1 MTDAAASGLAPPLL
15 ATKLFI
21 PTTRQTTV
29 PRPQLA
35 GRLDASLSHPL
46 TLVAAPAGFGKT
58 TLVSTW
64 ARRQPTPVAWLS
76 LDEGDN
82 DPVRFLGYLVAALQT
97 ADPSIGQAVQSAL
110 GATNAPPP
118 SAVIAAL
125 INDLS
130 RLDADLLLVLD
141 DLHLVDAAPIH
152 DALATLVAHQPPQL
166 HLMLVTREDPQLPLA
181 RLRARG
187 ELVELRGLDLRFTP
201 AEAALFLHEVMG
213 LTLDADELAA
223 LDARIEG
230 WAAGLQL
237 AALSLQN
244 SPNPGQAIA
253 RLSGSHHFILNY
265 LADEVLRQLS
275 SERQSFLLE
284 TAVLAQL
291 NGDLCDAVTGRTDS
305 RARLEELLAAN
316 IFVIP
321 LDDEH
326 RWYRYHHLFA
336 DLLRHQLQRTMPG
349 RAAVLQQRA
358 SAWYEAQGDAAAA
371 VDYALAAAD
380 YPRAVRL
387 LEQHARSVVLQGCAQ
402 TVETWLRR
410 LPEAWRQ
417 AGPRASLAFG
427 WSLLLRGQIDEIE
440 PYLHD
445 AEAAGHAAGGAAIQA
460 EALAL
465 RAGVT
470 SLRGD
475 PERGCELARAAVALA
490 PANDLYVQSMTAF
503 CLGTACNYAG
513 RDAEAIATYRA
524 ALPLCTTAGNRV
536 AATLIVGNLTLLYSA
551 RGQLRAAADLCL
563 ATLDEAARTGEQDAP
578 SLAVVYGGYADLLY
592 AWNELD
598 AAQAQVARVLELSR
612 RSGHVAALAYGSVV
626 QARLLLARGNLAGA
640 GQVLAVASEL
650 RQRGMPAWVAPHI
663 VSQQVVLALA
673 RNDLAA
679 AEQALL
685 QTGVA
690 ATDSLHHTREVIHL
704 AHLRLLLHQG
714 RDQNHA
720 RLDDA
725 DELARRILAA
735 AMRADRMGRVLEV
748 LLLRAQVS
756 HVQGDVDAACADVMQ
771 ALTLGESE
779 GYVRI
784 FVNEGEPLRVLLG
797 AVRRRLAQQPAEV
810 GPSPA
815 YVDRLLAAFPQE
827 GWADGSGQRAASGH
841 PVSPPLVEALTE
853 RELEV
858 LRLMAEGLT
867 YDEVAQ
873 RLIVSLNT
881 VRYHV
886 KGLYGKL
893 GVDKRMAAIEQ
904 ARVYGLL

>member
-1 MTDAAASGLAPPLL
+1 MTAIAASGRASPLL

-21 PTTRQTTV
+21 PSTRQTTV
-29 PRPQLA
+29 PRPRLA
-35 GRLDASLSHPL
+35 ARLDASLSHPL

-64 ARRQPTPVAWLS
+64 ARRQSKPVAWLS

-82 DPVRFLGYLVAALQT
+82 DPVRFLGYLIAALQT
-97 ADPSIGQAVQSAL
+97 AQPALGKGVLPAL

-118 SAVIAAL
+118 PAVIAAL

-130 RLDADLLLVLD
+130 QIDGEVLLVLD
-141 DLHLVDAAPIH
+141 DFHLVDAAPIH
-152 DALATLVAHQPPQL
+152 EAIAMLVTHQPPQL

-201 AEAALFLHEVMG
+201 AEAAQFLHEVMG
-213 LTLDADELAA
+213 LALDADAVAA

-244 SPNPGQAIA
+244 SPNPAQTIA
-253 RLSGSHHFILNY
+253 QLSGSHHFILNY
-265 LADEVLRQLS
+265 LAEEVLRQLS
-275 SERQSFLLE
+275 PERQAFLLD
-284 TAVLAQL
+284 TAVLTRL
-291 NGDLCDAVTGRTDS
+291 NGDLCDAVTGRTGS
-305 RARLEELLAAN
+305 SARLEDLLAAN
-316 IFVIP
+316 IFLMP

-336 DLLRHQLQRTMPG
+336 DLLRHQLQRTRPDH
-349 RAAVLQQRA
+349 AAVLQQRA
-358 SAWYEAQGDAAAA
+358 SAWCEAQGAA
-371 VDYALAAAD
+371 VEAIDYALAAAD

-387 LEQHARSVVLQGCAQ
+387 LERHARSVVLQGYAQ

-410 LPEAWRQ
+410 LPRDWRL
-417 AGPRASLAFG
+417 AGPHANLAFC
-427 WSLLLRGQIDEIE
+427 WSLLLRGQLGEIE

-445 AEAAGHAAGGAAIQA
+445 AEAAGNDGGAAIQA

-465 RAGVT
+465 RAGLA

-475 PERGCELARAAVALA
+475 PERGCKLARAAVALA
-490 PANDLYVQSMTAF
+490 PADDRYVQSMTAF

-524 ALPLCTTAGNRV
+524 ALPLCKAAGNQV
-536 AATLIVGNLTLLYSA
+536 AAMLIVGNLVMLYIA
-551 RGQLRAAADLCL
+551 RGQLRAAADLCQ
-563 ATLDEAARTGEQDAP
+563 ATLDEAAQAGEQDAP
-578 SLAVVYGGYADLLY
+578 ALAVVYGGYGDLLY

-598 AAQAQVARVLELSR
+598 AAQERVTRVLELSR

-626 QARLLLARGNLAGA
+626 QSRLLIARGDLAGA
-640 GQVLAVASEL
+640 GQALEVANEL
-650 RQRGMPAWVAPHI
+650 RQRGMPAWIAPYI
-663 VSQQVVLALA
+663 VSQQVALALV

-679 AEQALL
+679 AEQALVA
-685 QTGVA
+685 TGVA
-690 ATDSLHHTREVIHL
+690 ATDPPHHTREVVHI
-704 AHLRLLLHQG
+704 AHLRLLLHQ
-714 RDQNHA
+714 A
-720 RLDDA
+720 RAQDNAQLDAA
-725 DELARRILAA
+725 DELAQRILAA
-735 AMRADRMGRVLEV
+735 ATCADRMGRVLEV

-756 HVQGDVDAACADVMQ
+756 HAQGDITAACADVVQ

-784 FVNEGEPLRVLLG
+784 FVNEGEPLRGLLG
-797 AVRRRLAQQPAEV
+797 AVRRKLTQQSAEL

-815 YVDRLLAAFPQE
+815 YVDRVLAAFPQVE
-827 GWADGSGQRAASGH
+827 IAASSGAIA
-841 PVSPPLVEALTE
+841 PLPPLVEPLTE

-858 LRLMAEGLT
+858 LRLMAQGLT

-886 KGLYGKL
+886 KGIYGKL

-904 ARVYGLL
+904 ARVHGLL

>member
-1 MTDAAASGLAPPLL
+1 MTQAAASGLPSPLL

-21 PTTRQTTV
+21 PATRQTTV

-35 GRLDASLSHPL
+35 ARLDASLSHPL

-118 SAVIAAL
+118 LAVIAAL

-130 RLDADLLLVLD
+130 RLDTDLLLVLD

-152 DALATLVAHQPPQL
+152 EAIATLVAHQPPQL

-201 AEAALFLHEVMG
+201 AEVAQFLHEVMG
-213 LTLDADELAA
+213 LALDADDLAA

-237 AALSLQN
+237 AALSLQH

-305 RARLEELLAAN
+305 SARLEELLAAN

-358 SAWYEAQGDAAAA
+358 SAWYEAQGDAIAAI
-371 VDYALAAAD
+371 DYALAAAD
-380 YPRAVRL
+380 YPQAVRL
-387 LEQHARSVVLQGCAQ
+387 LEQHARSVVLQGYAQ

-410 LPEAWRQ
+410 LPAGWRQ

-445 AEAAGHAAGGAAIQA
+445 AEAAGHATGDAAAIQA

-490 PANDLYVQSMTAF
+490 PADDLYVQSMTAF

-524 ALPLCTTAGNRV
+524 ALPLCKTAGNRV

-563 ATLDEAARTGEQDAP
+563 ATLDEAARAGEQDAP

-598 AAQAQVARVLELSR
+598 AAQAQVTRVLELSR
-612 RSGHVAALAYGSVV
+612 RSGHVAALAYGNVV
-626 QARLLLARGNLAGA
+626 QARLLLARGDLAGA
-640 GQVLAVASEL
+640 EQALAIASEL
-650 RQRGMPAWVAPHI
+650 RRRGMPAWVAPHI
-663 VSQQVVLALA
+663 VSQQVALALA

-685 QTGVA
+685 QTGIA

-756 HVQGDVDAACADVMQ
+756 HIQGDVDAACADVMQ

-784 FVNEGEPLRVLLG
+784 FVNEGEPLRVLVG
-797 AVRRRLAQQPAEV
+797 AVRRRLAQQLAEL

-815 YVDRLLAAFPQE
+815 YVDRVLAAFPPVE
-827 GWADGSGQRAASGH
+827 AAASGG
-841 PVSPPLVEALTE
+841 PSTLPPLVEPLTE

-904 ARVYGLL
+904 ARAYGLL

>member
-1 MTDAAASGLAPPLL
+1 MTQAAASGLPSPLL

-21 PTTRQTTV
+21 PATRQTTV

-35 GRLDASLSHPL
+35 ARLDASLSHPL

-110 GATNAPPP
+110 VATNAPPP
-118 SAVIAAL
+118 LAVIAAL

-130 RLDADLLLVLD
+130 RLDTDLLLVLD

-152 DALATLVAHQPPQL
+152 EAIATLVAHQPPQL

-201 AEAALFLHEVMG
+201 AEVAQFLHEVMG
-213 LTLDADELAA
+213 LALDADDLAA

-275 SERQSFLLE
+275 PERQSFLLE

-358 SAWYEAQGDAAAA
+358 SAWYEAQGDAIAAI
-371 VDYALAAAD
+371 DYALAAAD
-380 YPRAVRL
+380 YPQAVRL
-387 LEQHARSVVLQGCAQ
+387 LEQHARSVVLQGYAQ

-410 LPEAWRQ
+410 LPAGWRQ

-445 AEAAGHAAGGAAIQA
+445 AEAAGHATGDAAAIQA

-490 PANDLYVQSMTAF
+490 PADDLYVQSMTAF

-524 ALPLCTTAGNRV
+524 ALPLCKTAGNRV

-563 ATLDEAARTGEQDAP
+563 ATLDEAARAGEQDAP

-598 AAQAQVARVLELSR
+598 AAQAQVTRVLELSR
-612 RSGHVAALAYGSVV
+612 RSGHVAALAYGNVV
-626 QARLLLARGNLAGA
+626 QARLLLARGDLAGA
-640 GQVLAVASEL
+640 EQALAIASEL
-650 RQRGMPAWVAPHI
+650 RRRGMPAWVAPHI
-663 VSQQVVLALA
+663 VSQQVALALA

-685 QTGVA
+685 QTGIA

-756 HVQGDVDAACADVMQ
+756 HIQGDVDAACADVMH

-797 AVRRRLAQQPAEV
+797 AVRRRLAQQLAEL

-815 YVDRLLAAFPQE
+815 YVDRVLAAFPPVE
-827 GWADGSGQRAASGH
+827 AAASGG
-841 PVSPPLVEALTE
+841 PSTLPPLVEALTE

-904 ARVYGLL
+904 ARAYGLL

>member
-1 MTDAAASGLAPPLL
+1 
-15 ATKLFI
+15 
-21 PTTRQTTV
+21 
-29 PRPQLA
+29 
-35 GRLDASLSHPL
+35 
-46 TLVAAPAGFGKT
+46 
-58 TLVSTW
+58 
-64 ARRQPTPVAWLS
+64 
-76 LDEGDN
+76 
-82 DPVRFLGYLVAALQT
+82 
-97 ADPSIGQAVQSAL
+97 
-110 GATNAPPP
+110 
-118 SAVIAAL
+118 
-125 INDLS
+125 
-130 RLDADLLLVLD
+130 
-141 DLHLVDAAPIH
+141 
-152 DALATLVAHQPPQL
+152 
-166 HLMLVTREDPQLPLA
+166 
-181 RLRARG
+181 
-187 ELVELRGLDLRFTP
+187 
-201 AEAALFLHEVMG
+201 
-213 LTLDADELAA
+213 
-223 LDARIEG
+223 
-230 WAAGLQL
+230 
-237 AALSLQN
+237 
-244 SPNPGQAIA
+244 
-253 RLSGSHHFILNY
+253 
-265 LADEVLRQLS
+265 
-275 SERQSFLLE
+275 
-284 TAVLAQL
+284 
-291 NGDLCDAVTGRTDS
+291 
-305 RARLEELLAAN
+305 
-316 IFVIP
+316 
-321 LDDEH
+321 
-326 RWYRYHHLFA
+326 
-336 DLLRHQLQRTMPG
+336 
-349 RAAVLQQRA
+349 
-358 SAWYEAQGDAAAA
+358 
-371 VDYALAAAD
+371 
-380 YPRAVRL
+380 VRL
-387 LEQHARSVVLQGCAQ
+387 LESHARAVVLQGYAQ
-402 TVETWLRR
+402 TVEKWLRR
-410 LPEAWRQ
+410 LPEEWRVT
-417 AGPRASLAFG
+417 GPRANLAFG
-427 WSLLLRGQIDEIE
+427 WSLLLRGQLGEIE

-445 AEAAGHAAGGAAIQA
+445 AETAGDSGADAAIRA

-465 RAGVT
+465 RAGLT

-490 PANDLYVQSMTAF
+490 PADDLYVQSMTAF

-513 RDAEAIATYRA
+513 KDAEAIATYRA
-524 ALPLCTTAGNRV
+524 ALPLCKTVGNRV

-551 RGQLRAAADLCL
+551 RGQLHAAADLCL
-563 ATLDEAARTGEQDAP
+563 ATLDEAAQAGEQDAP
-578 SLAVVYGGYADLLY
+578 ALAVVYGGYGDLLY

-598 AAQAQVARVLELSR
+598 AAQAQVSRVLELSR
-612 RSGHVAALAYGSVV
+612 RSGHVAAQAYGSVV
-626 QARLLLARGNLAGA
+626 QARLLLARGDLAGA
-640 GQVLAVASEL
+640 EQALAMASEL
-650 RQRGMPAWVAPHI
+650 RRRGMPAWVAPYI
-663 VSQQVVLALA
+663 VSQQVALALA

-679 AEQALL
+679 AEEALR
-685 QTGVA
+685 QTGIA
-690 ATDSLHHTREVIHL
+690 ATDPPHHTREVVHI

-714 RDQNHA
+714 RTQDHA

-756 HVQGDVDAACADVMQ
+756 HTQGDVDAACDDVMQ

-827 GWADGSGQRAASGH
+827 GWADDSRQRAASGR

>member
-1 MTDAAASGLAPPLL
+1 
-15 ATKLFI
+15 
-21 PTTRQTTV
+21 V

-35 GRLDASLSHPL
+35 ARLDASLSHPL

-118 SAVIAAL
+118 LAVIAAL

-130 RLDADLLLVLD
+130 RLDTDLLLVLD

-152 DALATLVAHQPPQL
+152 EAIATLVAHQPPQL

-201 AEAALFLHEVMG
+201 AEVAQFLHEVMG
-213 LTLDADELAA
+213 LALDADDLAA

-275 SERQSFLLE
+275 PERQSFLLE

-336 DLLRHQLQRTMPG
+336 DLLRHQLERTMPG

-358 SAWYEAQGDAAAA
+358 SAWYEAQGDAIAAI
-371 VDYALAAAD
+371 DYALAAAD
-380 YPRAVRL
+380 YPQAVRL
-387 LEQHARSVVLQGCAQ
+387 LEQHARSVVLQGYAQ

-410 LPEAWRQ
+410 LPAGWRQ

-445 AEAAGHAAGGAAIQA
+445 AEAAGHATGDAAAIQA

-490 PANDLYVQSMTAF
+490 PADDLYVQSMTAF

-524 ALPLCTTAGNRV
+524 ALPLCKTAGNRV

-563 ATLDEAARTGEQDAP
+563 ATLDEAARAGEQDAP

-598 AAQAQVARVLELSR
+598 AAQAQVTRVLELSR
-612 RSGHVAALAYGSVV
+612 RSGHVAALAYGNVV
-626 QARLLLARGNLAGA
+626 QARLLLARGDLAGA
-640 GQVLAVASEL
+640 EQALAIASEL
-650 RQRGMPAWVAPHI
+650 RRRGMPAWVAPHI
-663 VSQQVVLALA
+663 VSQQVALALA

-685 QTGVA
+685 QTGIA

-756 HVQGDVDAACADVMQ
+756 HIQGDVDAACADVMQ

-797 AVRRRLAQQPAEV
+797 AVRRRLAQQLAEL

-815 YVDRLLAAFPQE
+815 YVDRVLAAFPPVE
-827 GWADGSGQRAASGH
+827 AAASGG
-841 PVSPPLVEALTE
+841 PSTLPPLVEALTE

-904 ARVYGLL
+904 ARAYGLL